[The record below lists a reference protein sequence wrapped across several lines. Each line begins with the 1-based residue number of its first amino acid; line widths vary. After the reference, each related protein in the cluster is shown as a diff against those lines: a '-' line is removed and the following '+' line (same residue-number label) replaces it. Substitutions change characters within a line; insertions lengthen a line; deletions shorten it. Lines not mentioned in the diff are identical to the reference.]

1 MKSTRQAAR
10 FLCALI
16 LASVIGFMQPGL
28 ADGDLREGDR
38 LPGVS
43 GADDALQRGAAR
55 MIWFLEALDDRECED
70 RRIVDTAILKLPRK
84 PGRSPW
90 TEKWTVDRCGELVFY
105 KIRFTPTPD
114 IGGTDF
120 KVSRMDPD

>member
-1 MKSTRQAAR
+1 MKTTPHAVR
-10 FLCALI
+10 FLCALL
-16 LASVIGFMQPGL
+16 LAGTIGFMQIGF
-28 ADGDLREGDR
+28 ADGELKGEDR

-43 GADDALQRGAAR
+43 GADNELQRGAAR